1 MAATVHGWTPKTVRP
16 SSATGTR
23 RMPQR
28 FSSIRRRSKASS
40 PATWVRSVAALR
52 GRSHRPRVSS
62 SNASG
67 TSRPPSQ
74 GPWPGAIKPEV
85 TTPPE
90 LMRQA
95 VPPPR
100 GTICAATTGGA
111 GTWTLHPRAPA
122 GHRGLGGRARI
133 PVQAGTAGD
142 RHDRSGPPAGPNR
155 VTATRFSRDLMSL
168 SHDPL
173 DGPLHRPLDD
183 HRGTPDGCL
192 HARLLQRAE
201 DGNRPEARSGLGGRH
216 HQAAD
221 PRDHHADRQQ
231 RRRHDGPPEGHDHGQ
246 QHGRDGPRA
255 AARTAR

>member
-1 MAATVHGWTPKTVRP
+1 MKPRAANAASASGTRSAARSGHRTAVTTQARMAATVHGCTPKTVRP

-40 PATWVRSVAALR
+40 PAAWVRSVAALR

-85 TTPPE
+85 TT
-90 LMRQA
+90 A
-95 VPPPR
+95 AGVDVPGRASSTWHHLR
-100 GTICAATTGGA
+100 GHDGRRPHLDI
-111 GTWTLHPRAPA
+111 HPWAPA

-142 RHDRSGPPAGPNR
+142 RHDPAGRAGRAEPR
-155 VTATRFSRDLMSL
+155 HRDPLRRDLMSL

-173 DGPLHRPLDD
+173 DGPLDRPLDD

-192 HARLLQRAE
+192 RCALASARRGRKPSRSPIRA
-201 DGNRPEARSGLGGRH
+201 RWPPPPGR
-216 HQAAD
+216 
-221 PRDHHADRQQ
+221 
-231 RRRHDGPPEGHDHGQ
+231 
-246 QHGRDGPRA
+246 
-255 AARTAR
+255 